1 VRSLRTRLAV
11 TLVALVV
18 VTVAAIGL
26 GVYAFVDSSLRGRL
40 VADARQQADFNL
52 TVLFPAADPA
62 PADAAAFGA
71 SRLPDQFRLRG
82 DAEVVAAFPDGS
94 RWAPPR
100 LEGALDELSPDL
112 RSIVESGRLG
122 YAWQTVAGQPALV
135 VGGRPAGGP
144 SLYFVFPAR
153 AVDDALAQLRLGLL
167 AGGLVAILL
176 ALVTSGLIARG
187 ILRPVTAGAGAARR
201 IADGDLGA
209 RVPVR
214 SRDELGRWAE
224 DFNRMADSL
233 EATVSR
239 LEDAQGQNRR
249 FVADVAHELR
259 TPLTALVAEASVL
272 EGSLDGMPRDTR
284 RAAELMVGDVRR
296 MRVLVDDL
304 LEISRF
310 DAAAEQLTIQGI
322 DLGRLVTAVVAA
334 RHPAAT
340 VVLPASTVIVES
352 DPRRLERIL
361 GNLLDNARGH
371 APGAAVEVS
380 VTPVNGAAVVTV
392 ADRGPGVSGEA
403 LSHLFDRFYKADPSR
418 GGAPGGSSGLGLAI
432 AAEHAALLG
441 GSLRARNR
449 PGGGL
454 VVALTLPVTGLLP
467 HADTPDTRPAD
478 AGRLSEPAAGPSA

>member
-11 TLVALVV
+11 TLVALVAL
-18 VTVAAIGL
+18 TVAAIGL
-26 GVYAFVDSSLRGRL
+26 GVYAFVDGSLRARV

-52 TVLFPAADPA
+52 SVLLPAAEP
-62 PADAAAFGA
+62 PPRDAATFGD
-71 SRLPDQFRLRG
+71 SGLPAQFRLRG
-82 DAEVVAAFPDGS
+82 EAEVIADFGDG
-94 RWAPPR
+94 RPWGPAR
-100 LEGALDELSPDL
+100 LQGALDQLSPEL
-112 RSIVESGRLG
+112 RAIVDAGQLG
-122 YAWQTVAGQPALV
+122 YAWQTVAAEPALV
-135 VGGRPAGGP
+135 VGGRQPGGP

-187 ILRPVTAGAGAARR
+187 ILRPVRAGAGAARR
-201 IADGDLGA
+201 IADGDLDA

-214 SRDELGRWAE
+214 GRDELGRWAE

-233 EATVSR
+233 QATVSR
-239 LEDAQGQNRR
+239 LESAQGQNRR
-249 FVADVAHELR
+249 FVADVTHELR

-272 EGSLDGMPRDTR
+272 EGSLPGMPPEAR
-284 RAAELMVGDVRR
+284 RTAELMVADVRR
-296 MRVLVDDL
+296 LRVLVDDL

-310 DAAAEQLTIQGI
+310 DAAAEQLTIQGL
-322 DLGRLVTAVVAA
+322 DLGRVVTAVVAA
-334 RHPAAT
+334 RHPQAT
-340 VVLPASTVIVES
+340 VILPARAVVVES

-380 VTPVNGAAVVTV
+380 VTPVAGGAVVTV
-392 ADRGPGVSGEA
+392 ADRGPGVAPDA
-403 LSHLFDRFYKADPSR
+403 LAHLFDRFYKADPSR
-418 GGAPGGSSGLGLAI
+418 AGTTGGSSGLGLAI

-454 VVALTLPVTGLLP
+454 IVALTLPVTGSLP
-467 HADTPDTRPAD
+467 RADATDTRPAD
-478 AGRLSEPAAGPSA
+478 AASVSKPVPGTRS